1 METIETKPCIC
12 GEQPKVYT
20 HIIQSKNIGSDFLYN
35 KVGYYV
41 RCPRCGSKILITDNN
56 EADAVKRWNG
66 VISSL
71 SYYESNSPKSFEDL
85 EARAMAERLGE

>member
-12 GEQPKVYT
+12 GEQPKVCT
-20 HIIQSKNIGSDFLYN
+20 RVIQSENIGADFEYN
-35 KVGYYV
+35 RVGYYV
-41 RCPRCGSKILITDNN
+41 RCPRCGSKILIIDNN

-71 SYYESNSPKSFEDL
+71 SYYESNPPKSFEDL